1 MDLKKILDLKTD
13 FQIDN
18 DSDPTTFYLSNKDII
33 TFEEDLRNEN
43 SPIPKDV
50 RSELAVKGIGPLSHN
65 FLERFLMVKVV
76 LDYTDKDGTHFE

>member
-1 MDLKKILDLKTD
+1 MDLKTD

-43 SPIPKDV
+43 SPIHRMLGQNQP
-50 RSELAVKGIGPLSHN
+50 
-65 FLERFLMVKVV
+65 
-76 LDYTDKDGTHFE
+76 